1 MKVTVFTPT
10 YNRAHLLRRVYTSL
24 CNQTFTDFEWILV
37 NDGST
42 DNTAEVIQSFIDEK
56 KIQIRYFFQQN
67 AGKHIAINKAASVAK
82 GDYFLILD
90 SDDFLP
96 RDSLFL
102 LNKLMPECDEDNEL
116 AGIVGRKHYEDGT
129 LIGSKIGANF
139 KGTTFDIRFKRK
151 IKGDLGEIF
160 KTEVFKKFPF
170 PEIENEKFCPESL
183 VWNRISRNFK
193 FIFSDINIYTVEY
206 QPDGLTSNI
215 VKIRMNAPV
224 ATMIY
229 YSELTQDTIPFTQKI
244 KANINFW
251 RFAFNSNKSFGY
263 KWKLSK
269 GVFLGIFIPVG
280 YAMYCRDKIH
290 NPNK

>member
-10 YNRAHLLRRVYTSL
+10 YNRAHLLGRVYTSL
-24 CNQTFTDFEWILV
+24 CHQTFTDFEWILV

-42 DNTAEVIQSFIDEK
+42 DNTKEVIQSFIDEK
-56 KIQIRYFFQQN
+56 KIHIRYFYQQN
-67 AGKHIAINKAASVAK
+67 AGKHFAINKAATVAK

-96 RDSLFL
+96 NDSLFL
-102 LNKLMPECDEDNEL
+102 LNKLMPECDLDIEL

-170 PEIENEKFCPESL
+170 PEIENEKFCPEAL
-183 VWNRISRNFK
+183 VWNRISRDFK

-224 ATMIY
+224 ATMTY
-229 YSELTQDTIPFTQKI
+229 YSELNQDSIPIIQKI
-244 KANINFW
+244 RATINFW
-251 RFAFNSNKSFGY
+251 RFSFNSNLNFIKKIKMSSLGY
-263 KWKLSK
+263 SIV
-269 GVFLGIFIPVG
+269 GFPLGLILFIK
-280 YAMYCRDKIH
+280 DKFQH
-290 NPNK
+290 Q